1 MKCRPNNV
9 LPAVVH
15 PKKCCVQHVNSVFE
29 VPHIH
34 PVHTT
39 IVNNQMFQHKHYF
52 PQTQSMVDSAS
63 HQQFNCGGGQGG
75 PGFGPGPGGPG
86 FGPGPGGPGFG
97 PGGPGFGPGPGRPGF
112 GPYGR

>member
-15 PKKCCVQHVNSVFE
+15 PTKCCVKHVNSVYE

-39 IVNNQMFQHKHYF
+39 IMNNQMYQHKHYF

-63 HQQFNCGGGQGG
+63 HQQFNCGGG
-75 PGFGPGPGGPG
+75 PGGPGGPG
-86 FGPGPGGPGFG
+86 FGPGPGGPGGPGPGFG
-97 PGGPGFGPGPGRPGF
+97 PGGPGFGP
-112 GPYGR
+112 YGR